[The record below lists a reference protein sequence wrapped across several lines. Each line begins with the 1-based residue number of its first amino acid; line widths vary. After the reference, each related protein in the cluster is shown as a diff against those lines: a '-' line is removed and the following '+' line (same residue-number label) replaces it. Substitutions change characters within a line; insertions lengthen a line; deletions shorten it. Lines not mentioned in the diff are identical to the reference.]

1 MRGALH
7 LVRLVLPGGRED
19 DIEAPRERLDVSA
32 AAVRTG
38 KQKAACPCHPTDA
51 MLVGMHSPDTQYRKR
66 FRIARGSAMLD
77 HLAIPR

>member
-38 KQKAACPCHPTDA
+38 KQKAACP
-51 MLVGMHSPDTQYRKR
+51 
-66 FRIARGSAMLD
+66 
-77 HLAIPR
+77 